1 MINTIIFDIG
11 NVLVDFDWDGFMS
24 RKFPGADKNLIAKLD
39 EDVWGSGR
47 WDRLDAGDD
56 PEKVFKSIVDY
67 DPEHESELR
76 KIFADV
82 GETLRS
88 RPATPVWLKE
98 LKSRSL
104 PGGSQGEN
112 YRLLYLS
119 NYSRYVMKANPEVL
133 DFLPL
138 LDGGVFSCDVK
149 LIKPDPKIYETIA
162 EKYKLIPSE
171 CVFIDDLEKNI
182 KAAKNFG
189 FHGIQFLNLKQ
200 AQDDLNKFLKESK

>member
-1 MINTIIFDIG
+1 MISTIIFDIG
-11 NVLVDFDWDGFMS
+11 NVLIDFDWDGFMS
-24 RKFPGADKNLIAKLD
+24 RKFPDADKKLIAKLD

-47 WDRLDAGDD
+47 WDRLDAGDE

-82 GETLRS
+82 GETLRP
-88 RPATPVWLKE
+88 RAAAPIWLKE
-98 LKSRSL
+98 LKSRS
-104 PGGSQGEN
+104 EN
-112 YRLLYLS
+112 YKLLYLS
-119 NYSRYVMKANPEVL
+119 NYSHYVMKANPEVL

-149 LIKPDPKIYETIA
+149 LIKPDPKIYGAIA
-162 EKYKLIPSE
+162 EKYNLIPSE

-182 KAAKNFG
+182 NGAKNFG